1 MLLSGNGLQMLK
13 EIGGTERSLELGAYD
28 DVYLL
33 LHAVYEVLTFTFK
46 LCGYFSHYET
56 LKLHIIAIQFT

>member
-28 DVYLL
+28 DIYLF
-33 LHAVYEVLTFTFK
+33 LHAEYEVLMLTFK
-46 LCGYFSHYET
+46 
-56 LKLHIIAIQFT
+56 